1 MQVRVHA
8 IVDRTARRAAATVVA
23 GRAVGGGAQ
32 HMATGRVVGGGVLGV
47 GARRIVGGGG
57 GGRGGVGVARA
68 AAARTG
74 LVVAEGH
81 LAHETLGVR
90 VVVVGGG
97 SGARAV
103 LGDVVG
109 RCGGGVW

>member
-1 MQVRVHA
+1 VQVRVHA

-47 GARRIVGGGG
+47 GARRIVGGG

>member
-1 MQVRVHA
+1 
-8 IVDRTARRAAATVVA
+8 
-23 GRAVGGGAQ
+23 
-32 HMATGRVVGGGVLGV
+32 
-47 GARRIVGGGG
+47 
-57 GGRGGVGVARA
+57 VARA

-81 LAHETLGVR
+81 LAHQTLGVR

-97 SGARAV
+97 SGGRAV